1 MNPNTEPNP
10 EPKPEGTSG
19 IPGIAGISSGLE
31 NISNSIAEAK
41 TGLNNAV
48 GDFSS
53 KSAVD
58 ASSEFLESNTIVAKF
73 AFIII
78 ALIGFMLLFRL
89 GTIILSYFLSP
100 SGSPYLVKGQIDGN
114 EAIEISQDSRTSNP
128 LVKFSENQTTGIEF
142 TYSVWLFLNGE
153 SNATEH
159 HIFNKG
165 IFKGDEAVTQSPGL
179 FVKTD
184 TTAGTSTA
192 GTSSLIINMDTMESN
207 GSVASGAGS
216 NKSTLTIGNIP
227 HKKWTNVIIRIQ
239 NRILD
244 VYINGVLTNRMD
256 LEFIPR
262 QNYGSVFVCQ
272 NGGFAGK
279 LSDLRYHDNALN
291 VFQINQIVTAGPSTS
306 TSDSSTAPSSGYYY
320 YLSSQFYKNNV

>member
-153 SNATEH
+153 ADSTER

-165 IFKGDEAVTQSPGL
+165 IYNSSDKKAVTQSPGL
-179 FVKTD
+179 FIKTD
-184 TTAGTSTA
+184 TTAGTS
-192 GTSSLIINMDTMESN
+192 SLIIKMDTMESD
-207 GSVASGAGS
+207 GTIAAGAGS

-244 VYINGVLTNRMD
+244 VYINGVLTNRKD
-256 LEFIPR
+256 LEYIPR

-279 LSDLRYHDNALN
+279 LSDLRYHDSALN